1 MAKLDGLKELLNN
14 LRILLS
20 IFFLMLIALT
30 SGLVNRFDKIGV
42 DDVFYIGSFLE
53 VLIMIVILYILKR
66 ISQVTREVKYTK
78 E

>member
-30 SGLVNRFDKIGV
+30 SGLVNRFDRIGV
-42 DDVFYIGSFLE
+42 DEIFYIGSLLE
-53 VLIMIVILYILKR
+53 IIIMVIILYILKR
-66 ISQVTREVKYTK
+66 ISQVTKEVKYTK

>member
-30 SGLVNRFDKIGV
+30 SGLVNRFDKIGI
-42 DDVFYIGSFLE
+42 DEVFYMGSFLE
-53 VLIMIVILYILKR
+53 IIIMVIILYILKR
-66 ISQVTREVKYTK
+66 ISQVTKEVKYTK